1 MVWAECL
8 FADPVA
14 DIAVLGVPDEQYLS
28 SEAAAFEALLE
39 SARPLV
45 VANVP
50 AQSRDARGEDAARV
64 LSLDG
69 RVERWANGLLS
80 RLKKNFLN
88 QELGMPI
95 IDETGKARRRLG

>member
-28 SEAAAFEALLE
+28 SEAAAFEALVE
-39 SARPLV
+39 SARLLV
-45 VANVP
+45 VANAP

-64 LSLDG
+64 LSLEAAGVPVARAVG
-69 RVERWANGLLS
+69 RMAC
-80 RLKKNFLN
+80 FL
-88 QELGMPI
+88 
-95 IDETGKARRRLG
+95 A

>member
-1 MVWAECL
+1 
-8 FADPVA
+8 
-14 DIAVLGVPDEQYLS
+14 VPDEQYLS

-69 RVERWANGLLS
+69 RVERWGEWLAFS
-80 RLKKNFLN
+80 PEKEFF
-88 QELGMPI
+88 EPGMSGSPI